1 MKFGCEKNFSAECK
15 KNLEHSEKFSK
26 ATNKARFCLAFL
38 IKIFQTNEI
47 WL

>member
-26 ATNKARFCLAFL
+26 KTKQSSLLFGVF
-38 IKIFQTNEI
+38 
-47 WL
+47 